1 MGVRFKSLLSCLNG
15 LGNSISKEGARG
27 KQVSGVTREL
37 TTVGEKTLA
46 GGSLPVTY
54 MPATTI
60 GTN

>member
-1 MGVRFKSLLSCLNG
+1 MFGSLNG

-46 GGSLPVTY
+46 SGLLPVTY